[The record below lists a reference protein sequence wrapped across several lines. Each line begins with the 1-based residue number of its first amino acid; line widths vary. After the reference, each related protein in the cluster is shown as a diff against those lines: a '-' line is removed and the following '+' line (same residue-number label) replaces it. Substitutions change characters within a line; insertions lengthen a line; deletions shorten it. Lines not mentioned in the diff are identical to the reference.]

1 MTDAQKEAAA
11 RELCRLRGI
20 DPERI
25 VGSNLDLSEE
35 GCAEA
40 VLVLVPA
47 WRQALKEI
55 EAQEQL
61 EAAIA
66 FGRNSKEP

>member
-25 VGSNLDLSEE
+25 VGSNLDLIEE

-66 FGRNSKEP
+66 FGKNSKEP